1 MRRVPVFLRILRRQ
15 PVLQLHIRPRGK
27 AALPAW
33 EGLHRKEEGT
43 EKNPEMVLDFW
54 GNLCY
59 YYGIRKLFRALSR
72 SAVMVASAHLL
83 KGG

>member
-33 EGLHRKEEGT
+33 EGLHRKEGEN
-43 EKNPEMVLDFW
+43 EKQEPES
-54 GNLCY
+54 N
-59 YYGIRKLFRALSR
+59 IIALSLY
-72 SAVMVASAHLL
+72 SIYNIMLYFACIVYIYT
-83 KGG
+83 GI

>member
-1 MRRVPVFLRILRRQ
+1 MHRVLVFFWVLRRQ
-15 PVLQLHIRPRGK
+15 PVLQLHIRQRGK

-59 YYGIRKLFRALSR
+59 YYGIRKLFQSLEPKRRYGCFGSFA
-72 SAVMVASAHLL
+72 
-83 KGG
+83 